1 MGLESTA
8 LADAVRRLYAEVAA
22 PGAGGIDLN
31 VLRECIGAE
40 HVVMT
45 SMHDG
50 DTEWRA
56 CTQFGQVEERELGQ
70 WLTMADHESLVR
82 LTASGL
88 PVRTS
93 TFLSRR
99 AMASTELY
107 QEVLRPLNGGL
118 AAVSYWREHDGWRG
132 LSYCRSLESGH
143 DFREDELASIQ
154 ALVPHLRTIEQLH
167 AQLRQ
172 RTRASVDAAH
182 DMLNLAPQAVLL
194 LDAAGRVVFL
204 NRSASALLAQP
215 GCGLRAD
222 REGLRAR
229 DGAEDRRLQQAVRLA
244 AELAPESRR
253 AALSDGAVA
262 AQGLPVTIRRAL
274 PLRPLI
280 LSIVPAASLSAQA
293 EFGSA
298 RVAVMVHNAGT
309 DGTIA
314 AARLVEAY
322 GLTAREAELAVLL
335 GKGEDLAGAAGLMAL
350 SAGTARQ
357 YLKQIFAKLGVQRQ
371 AELVRLLVASFPQ
384 E

>member
-1 MGLESTA
+1 
-8 LADAVRRLYAEVAA
+8 
-22 PGAGGIDLN
+22 
-31 VLRECIGAE
+31 
-40 HVVMT
+40 
-45 SMHDG
+45 
-50 DTEWRA
+50 
-56 CTQFGQVEERELGQ
+56 
-70 WLTMADHESLVR
+70 
-82 LTASGL
+82 
-88 PVRTS
+88 
-93 TFLSRR
+93 
-99 AMASTELY
+99 
-107 QEVLRPLNGGL
+107 
-118 AAVSYWREHDGWRG
+118 
-132 LSYCRSLESGH
+132 
-143 DFREDELASIQ
+143 
-154 ALVPHLRTIEQLH
+154 
-167 AQLRQ
+167 
-172 RTRASVDAAH
+172 
-182 DMLNLAPQAVLL
+182 
-194 LDAAGRVVFL
+194 
-204 NRSASALLAQP
+204 
-215 GCGLRAD
+215 
-222 REGLRAR
+222 
-229 DGAEDRRLQQAVRLA
+229 QQAVRLA

-314 AARLVEAY
+314 TARLVEAY

>member
-1 MGLESTA
+1 
-8 LADAVRRLYAEVAA
+8 
-22 PGAGGIDLN
+22 
-31 VLRECIGAE
+31 
-40 HVVMT
+40 
-45 SMHDG
+45 
-50 DTEWRA
+50 
-56 CTQFGQVEERELGQ
+56 
-70 WLTMADHESLVR
+70 MADHESLIR

-182 DMLNLAPQAVLL
+182 DMLNLAPQAVML

-229 DGAEDRRLQQAVRLA
+229 DGAEDRRLRQAVRLA
-244 AELAPESRR
+244 TELAPESRR
-253 AALSDGAVA
+253 AALSEGAVA
-262 AQGLPVTIRRAL
+262 ARGLPVTIRRMP

-280 LSIVPAASLSAQA
+280 LSVVPAASLSAQA

-298 RVAVMVHNAGT
+298 RVAVMVHNAGA